1 MMEAIGVDA
10 FYNNK
15 WGALGD
21 EIVNPIGCADCHEPE
36 NMNLHISRPALIEAF
51 ERQGKDITKA
61 TPQEMRSPVRGVAV
75 MSSMAC
81 ICPRGVE

>member
-15 WGALGD
+15 WGALGG

-36 NMNLHISRPALIEAF
+36 NMNLHISRPALIEALNV
-51 ERQGKDITKA
+51 RARILPRPLRRRCARWYVHSATWNITSRVTA
-61 TPQEMRSPVRGVAV
+61 ST
-75 MSSMAC
+75 
-81 ICPRGVE
+81 